1 MIVISKVLCRYS
13 VIPRKS
19 HDTFHRNRKIKSK
32 NSNGSTKD
40 PGKTKTSLA
49 KEQSWKHYC
58 TWFQALLHGYSNKT
72 SMTLVPKQTCN
83 EWVNRGLKHEH
94 TVWLTLGA
102 SVVPQRMT
110 SSMLGKGSLA
120 LVACQH
126 CFLAPAFPYQLHFS
140 PRTPTLYLELAIS
153 YFWVLR
159 IKSQL
164 SEWSSHLPMSAT
176 YKSHLD

>member
-1 MIVISKVLCRYS
+1 MTVISKVLCRFS
-13 VIPRKS
+13 AIPRKS
-19 HDTFHRNRKIKSK
+19 HIFHRNRKIKSK

-40 PGKTKTSLA
+40 PEKTKKSLA
-49 KEQSWKHYC
+49 KEQCWKHYC
-58 TWFQALLHGYSNKT
+58 TWFQALFHGYSNKT

-94 TVWLTLGA
+94 TVWGSRTN
-102 SVVPQRMT
+102 VVPQRVT
-110 SSMLGKGSLA
+110 SSTLGKGSLA

-126 CFLAPAFPYQLHFS
+126 SFLASAFPYQLYFS
-140 PRTPTLYLELAIS
+140 PRTPTLYPELAIS